1 MKKKLIFVCL
11 IIFTGYILIFPQDA
25 VAAAAT
31 GLNLWYEKILP
42 TLLPFAILSY
52 ILIHSGYLQYINRL
66 FAPILCRLFP
76 VSDNG
81 AFILLSGFL
90 FGFPMGSKNCAEL
103 LKCGKIDKKE
113 SDVLF
118 VITNNISPVF
128 ISSYILCQQLQMP
141 SLIIISYLV
150 LYLPPLII
158 GEFLLRGADESQCAL
173 SSRPTKIKNPLV
185 GFDAHERCRLRQN
198 SSPRGAYE
206 SLRTLSSRPTK
217 IKNPLAGFDAHERCR
232 LRQNSSPR
240 GAHISR
246 RIFCNTENVPA
257 SGSQMNF
264 KIIDAGIMNGFETLT
279 RLGGYI
285 MLFSMIASITQKL
298 PLSSQTRLIL
308 TGIAEITN
316 GINLLPASIE
326 SMQWQYI
333 LAMTF
338 TAFGGLS
345 GIAQTSSMIKDTG
358 LSLKN
363 YCVLKLLLAGCS
375 LILAWC
381 VTIWFHIL

>member
-42 TLLPFAILSY
+42 TLLPFTILSY

-113 SDVLF
+113 ADVLF

-150 LYLPPLII
+150 LYLPPLVI
-158 GEFLLRGADESQCAL
+158 GEFLLHKVS
-173 SSRPTKIKNPLV
+173 
-185 GFDAHERCRLRQN
+185 HERCRLRQN
-198 SSPRGAYE
+198 SSPRSAYE

-240 GAHISR
+240 GAHITGHF
-246 RIFCNTENVPA
+246 FCEAKKMPA

-298 PLSSQTRLIL
+298 PLSSQTRLLL

-363 YCVLKLLLAGCS
+363 YCILKLLLTGCS
-375 LILAWC
+375 LFLAWC

>member
-1 MKKKLIFVCL
+1 MKKKLIFISL
-11 IIFTGYILIFPQDA
+11 IIFTGYILIYPQDA
-25 VAAAAT
+25 VTAAAT
-31 GLNLWYEKILP
+31 GLTLWYEKILP

-113 SDVLF
+113 ADVLF

-141 SLIIISYLV
+141 SLIIISYVV
-150 LYLPPLII
+150 LYLPPLMI
-158 GEFLLRGADESQCAL
+158 GELLLRKSV
-173 SSRPTKIKNPLV
+173 SNIKNPPH
-185 GFDAHERCRLRQN
+185 GFAA
-198 SSPRGAYE
+198 P
-206 SLRTLSSRPTK
+206 
-217 IKNPLAGFDAHERCR
+217 ERCR

-240 GAHISR
+240 GAHSTGH
-246 RIFCNTENVPA
+246 FFSNAEKMPA

-298 PLSSQTRLIL
+298 PLSGQTRLLL

-316 GINLLPASIE
+316 GINLLPTYIR

-338 TAFGGLS
+338 TASGGLS

-358 LSLKN
+358 LSLKS

-375 LILAWC
+375 LILAWG
-381 VTIWFHIL
+381 VTVWFHIQ

>member
-150 LYLPPLII
+150 LYLPPLVI
-158 GEFLLRGADESQCAL
+158 GESLLH
-173 SSRPTKIKNPLV
+173 KV
-185 GFDAHERCRLRQN
+185 
-198 SSPRGAYE
+198 SPE
-206 SLRTLSSRPTK
+206 W
-217 IKNPLAGFDAHERCR
+217 CR

-240 GAHISR
+240 GAHITGHF
-246 RIFCNTENVPA
+246 FCEAKKMPA

-326 SMQWQYI
+326 SIQWQYI

-345 GIAQTSSMIKDTG
+345 GIAQTSSMIKDTD

-363 YCVLKLLLAGCS
+363 YCILKLLLTGCS
-375 LILAWC
+375 LFLAWC

>member
-25 VAAAAT
+25 VAAAAN
-31 GLNLWYEKILP
+31 GLTLWYEKILP
-42 TLLPFAILSY
+42 TLLPFTILSY
-52 ILIHSGYLQYINRL
+52 ILIHSGYLQYINRI

-103 LKCGKIDKKE
+103 LKCSKIDKKE
-113 SDVLF
+113 ADVLF

-150 LYLPPLII
+150 LYLPPLVI
-158 GEFLLRGADESQCAL
+158 GEFLLRGADD
-173 SSRPTKIKNPLV
+173 SR
-185 GFDAHERCRLRQN
+185 H
-198 SSPRGAYE
+198 
-206 SLRTLSSRPTK
+206 
-217 IKNPLAGFDAHERCR
+217 
-232 LRQNSSPR
+232 
-240 GAHISR
+240 
-246 RIFCNTENVPA
+246 IFCNTENVPA

-298 PLSSQTRLIL
+298 PLSSQTRLLL

-326 SMQWQYI
+326 SIQWQYI

-363 YCVLKLLLAGCS
+363 YCILKLLLTGCS
-375 LILAWC
+375 LFLAWC

>member
-25 VAAAAT
+25 VAAAAN
-31 GLNLWYEKILP
+31 GLTLWYEKILP

-52 ILIHSGYLQYINRL
+52 ILIHSGYLQYINRI

-158 GEFLLRGADESQCAL
+158 GEFLLRGADESQCA
-173 SSRPTKIKNPLV
+173 
-185 GFDAHERCRLRQN
+185 
-198 SSPRGAYE
+198 
-206 SLRTLSSRPTK
+206 LSSRPTK